1 MSNVL
6 YLDSFKKQQQK
17 ENFEKNEKFLNQEEA
32 LNRIKV
38 SLNNIDILFEQLKKC
53 NRELEKSKRERA
65 KLLYEE

>member
-1 MSNVL
+1 MGKVL

-17 ENFEKNEKFLNQEEA
+17 ENLKKNERFLNQEEA
-32 LNRIKV
+32 VNRIKV
-38 SLNNIDILFEQLKKC
+38 SLNNIDILFEKLREC